1 MRGQR
6 AYDLKGQLLGGSG
19 QGTLCKSRSH
29 PTTRKGVE
37 AFRTTISKGLA
48 LHGWSLFRWGTA
60 LRSRCPYSVAPRA
73 AVARTLRPPD
83 VVKTQRVQGLNRDL
97 TYPYLSEQ
105 RINTGH
111 CGTPRDASGQPHLE
125 IQPGRA
131 HRAAMSEVDP
141 FLPVEDAAQR
151 LGVSVETVLRYAR
164 RNKWPKVKG
173 NDGGTRVAVPLEAF
187 SRTVK
192 TPQEQASPPPAPDLA
207 AVVQAAVAPLQALL
221 ERSDG
226 DRRTLQKQSDDLR
239 AQLAAIQVERAD
251 AVGLARTERARREEI
266 EKRAAD
272 LQRQLDADRQRA
284 AKRRW
289 WHFS

>member
-1 MRGQR
+1 
-6 AYDLKGQLLGGSG
+6 
-19 QGTLCKSRSH
+19 
-29 PTTRKGVE
+29 
-37 AFRTTISKGLA
+37 
-48 LHGWSLFRWGTA
+48 
-60 LRSRCPYSVAPRA
+60 
-73 AVARTLRPPD
+73 
-83 VVKTQRVQGLNRDL
+83 
-97 TYPYLSEQ
+97 
-105 RINTGH
+105 
-111 CGTPRDASGQPHLE
+111 
-125 IQPGRA
+125 
-131 HRAAMSEVDP
+131 MSEVDP
-141 FLPVEDAAQR
+141 FLPVGDAAQR